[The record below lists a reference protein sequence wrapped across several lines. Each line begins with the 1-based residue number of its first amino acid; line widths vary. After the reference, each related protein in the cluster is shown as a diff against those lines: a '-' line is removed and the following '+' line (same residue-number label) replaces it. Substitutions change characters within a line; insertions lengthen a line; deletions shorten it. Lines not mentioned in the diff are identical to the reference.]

1 MTSTRPISCQFQAPH
16 IVLESRPPA
25 SLATT
30 RPQFRKANMHT
41 ARCCYVSS
49 ASDRFPHRLDE
60 YGRPKPVYRPF
71 LPPTGSKHPLTCPS
85 DAQNIQPMGKATIEA
100 PLRRQ
105 NHPAN
110 GIIRTLASQPAVI
123 PAHARKQRRH
133 PSALKSP
140 SPLSARKTDS
150 CFGEHEPGRHL
161 FQRLGN
167 HSAEAPPP
175 SPITPNHPPTRAGTT
190 SYPQPAIRL
199 SEGSLRKIAS
209 NHESLSSSRPTA

>member
-1 MTSTRPISCQFQAPH
+1 MSVRPATDFPTGWMNTDAQN
-16 IVLESRPPA
+16 PP
-25 SLATT
+25 TG
-30 RPQFRKANMHT
+30 H
-41 ARCCYVSS
+41 SS
-49 ASDRFPHRLDE
+49 HRLDKNTLSHAPQTPKTSSQWE
-60 YGRPKPVYRPF
+60 NQDARKPTSSHSRPRPETKAPSIRTEKPVTSQRP
-71 LPPTGSKHPLTCPS
+71 
-85 DAQNIQPMGKATIEA
+85 E
-100 PLRRQ
+100 
-105 NHPAN
+105 
-110 GIIRTLASQPAVI
+110 
-123 PAHARKQRRH
+123 
-133 PSALKSP
+133 
-140 SPLSARKTDS
+140 TDS

>member
-1 MTSTRPISCQFQAPH
+1 MSVRPATDFPTGWMNTDAQN
-16 IVLESRPPA
+16 PP
-25 SLATT
+25 TG
-30 RPQFRKANMHT
+30 H
-41 ARCCYVSS
+41 SS
-49 ASDRFPHRLDE
+49 HRLDKNTLSHAPQT
-60 YGRPKPVYRPF
+60 PK
-71 LPPTGSKHPLTCPS
+71 TSS
-85 DAQNIQPMGKATIEA
+85 QWGKATIEA

-105 NHPAN
+105 KHPAS